1 MSSLNLKLSA
11 DKIYNQ
17 NFSGAKSGYNCL
29 QVDTLLDSVISDYE
43 VFESY
48 VKDQDVAK
56 VELERINKL
65 LNEKVTS
72 LQVENTVLKQKL
84 DDVKG
89 ITSSGQ
95 DNLSL
100 LKELMILKQLFI
112 KPESILQRLSRCERS
127 IQATAGSL
135 SIRGKSMLTRPVMVV
150 VFVLA

>member
-56 VELERINKL
+56 VELEKIPLLRDWMRVINFKW
-65 LNEKVTS
+65 KT
-72 LQVENTVLKQKL
+72 Q
-84 DDVKG
+84 
-89 ITSSGQ
+89 
-95 DNLSL
+95 
-100 LKELMILKQLFI
+100 F
-112 KPESILQRLSRCERS
+112 
-127 IQATAGSL
+127 
-135 SIRGKSMLTRPVMVV
+135 
-150 VFVLA
+150 

>member
-100 LKELMILKQLFI
+100 LKRINDLETTLYKAGVDPTKI
-112 KPESILQRLSRCERS
+112 K
-127 IQATAGSL
+127 
-135 SIRGKSMLTRPVMVV
+135 
-150 VFVLA
+150 

>member
-56 VELERINKL
+56 VA
-65 LNEKVTS
+65 VSYTH
-72 LQVENTVLKQKL
+72 
-84 DDVKG
+84 
-89 ITSSGQ
+89 
-95 DNLSL
+95 
-100 LKELMILKQLFI
+100 
-112 KPESILQRLSRCERS
+112 
-127 IQATAGSL
+127 
-135 SIRGKSMLTRPVMVV
+135 LTLPTNR
-150 VFVLA
+150 FV

>member
-43 VFESY
+43 AFESY

-56 VELERINKL
+56 VERINKL

-100 LKELMILKQLFI
+100 LKRINDLETALYKAGVDPTKI
-112 KPESILQRLSRCERS
+112 K
-127 IQATAGSL
+127 
-135 SIRGKSMLTRPVMVV
+135 
-150 VFVLA
+150 